1 MAIWDVDDIDF
12 PDRLER
18 ALEAQRSGFDF
29 CCSYILLIDDDLEVV
44 GARGFTR
51 DESGRTATF
60 VHGTLSCDLELA
72 RRVGYS
78 RSAGERPDHPPG
90 VHRAR
95 GKWIRDALLAHQF
108 VAGGRWDKALATNR
122 ARRATY
128 RTLRR
133 EGLVDHGRWTSLG
146 IAARLSVK
154 ILLLRALG
162 IAPDLYRMTIPLRT
176 RGDLDPEWSL
186 SDEKA
191 AFLALLRERSRRA
204 DWPAGRSPS
213 TEGPSTR

>member
-1 MAIWDVDDIDF
+1 MDGDLGRGRH
-12 PDRLER
+12 RLPRPAGEG
-18 ALEAQRSGFDF
+18 ALQAQRSGFDF

-78 RSAGERPDHPPG
+78 PDSAGEDARIILALS
-90 VHRAR
+90 HRAR

-133 EGLVDHGRWTSLG
+133 EGLVDHGRWTSFG

-154 ILLLRALG
+154 ILLCVRSG
-162 IAPDLYRMTIPLRT
+162 SPRT
-176 RGDLDPEWSL
+176 
-186 SDEKA
+186 
-191 AFLALLRERSRRA
+191 
-204 DWPAGRSPS
+204 S
-213 TEGPSTR
+213 TG